1 MKKNYMQYPPLM
13 KSGSI
18 TKNLKKLYL
27 FHHDY
32 INDNDK
38 WHDLKK
44 EIERLI
50 AKKYLQQ
57 FMKKEL

>member
-1 MKKNYMQYPPLM
+1 M

-18 TKNLKKLYL
+18 TKNPKKLYL

-38 WHDLKK
+38 CHDLKK

-50 AKKYLQQ
+50 AKKYL
-57 FMKKEL
+57 